1 LTAFGE
7 ALRTFRNA
15 SNDPHRLKRR
25 LSQARLGRLI
35 GEEMGDWGFTG
46 TAVSYWESGES
57 TIHAG
62 DRNVLL
68 ALIQVLHR
76 CEGLKTL
83 AEANHLLELGNYRI
97 LNEGEAQK
105 IFIEI
110 TDGLNSG
117 QGGNPK
123 TRIPSPMEN
132 LFTVSEKELKVII
145 DKAKRDG
152 PDPWWP
158 RVLAALMRKATD
170 RFSLSLRTVLWVWIW
185 LMACWLIGPSLR
197 LSFADHD
204 AMLLAMQKYVS
215 GSLIVP
221 LMLGLLIN
229 TKDSEY
235 WRLQAGVDPL
245 LLRLYTYQGAGIG
258 FNLGYFFVFPLSLL
272 RHYLQL
278 EPGVWIELLAAT
290 LGLILGNMGAR
301 VVPHNLW
308 RAFGRLTWADGAIF
322 FVVALMGPLWAF
334 FFLEFYPVLLNP
346 VTGILVFLLA
356 ITIMVFLATRK
367 SKNYDK

>member
-1 LTAFGE
+1 
-7 ALRTFRNA
+7 
-15 SNDPHRLKRR
+15 
-25 LSQARLGRLI
+25 
-35 GEEMGDWGFTG
+35 
-46 TAVSYWESGES
+46 
-57 TIHAG
+57 
-62 DRNVLL
+62 
-68 ALIQVLHR
+68 
-76 CEGLKTL
+76 
-83 AEANHLLELGNYRI
+83 
-97 LNEGEAQK
+97 
-105 IFIEI
+105 
-110 TDGLNSG
+110 
-117 QGGNPK
+117 
-123 TRIPSPMEN
+123 
-132 LFTVSEKELKVII
+132 
-145 DKAKRDG
+145 
-152 PDPWWP
+152 
-158 RVLAALMRKATD
+158 
-170 RFSLSLRTVLWVWIW
+170 
-185 LMACWLIGPSLR
+185 MACWLIGPSLR

-204 AMLLAMQKYVS
+204 AMLLAMQKYVI
-215 GSLIVP
+215 GSLVIP
-221 LMLGLLIN
+221 LMIGLLIN

-235 WRLQAGVDPL
+235 WKLQAGVDPL